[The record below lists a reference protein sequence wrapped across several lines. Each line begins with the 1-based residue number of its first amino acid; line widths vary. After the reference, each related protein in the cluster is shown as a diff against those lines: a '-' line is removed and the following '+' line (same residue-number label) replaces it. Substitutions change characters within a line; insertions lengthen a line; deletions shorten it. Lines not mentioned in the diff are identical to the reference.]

1 MSDMAVSHDD
11 LVSLVM
17 RMVAH
22 LNTENKEEENIE
34 AIRSTA
40 LTIRSEKAM
49 KYMRTLLGGLSI
61 HDLTSI
67 VEIIDKAERPAKK
80 QKRGV

>member
-1 MSDMAVSHDD
+1 MAVSNEA

-17 RMVAH
+17 RMVTH
-22 LNTENKEEENIE
+22 LNAENKAEENIE

-49 KYMRTLLGGLSI
+49 EYMRTMLGGLSI
-61 HDLTSI
+61 QDLTCI
-67 VEIIDKAERPAKK
+67 IEIIDKTERPAKK

>member
-17 RMVAH
+17 RMVTH
-22 LNTENKEEENIE
+22 LNTENKAEENIE

-49 KYMRTLLGGLSI
+49 EYMRTLLGGLSI